1 MILEAIYEGSF
12 EHTSHGFR
20 PKRSCHTALIDIQKT
35 FTAVKWFIEGDIKGF
50 FDNINH
56 DVLINIL
63 RERIADERFLRLIR
77 KFLNAGYVEDWYFIE
92 RTVELRKAGLSAQ
105 YWLTST
111 LTSST
116 SISRNTS
123 IGLIKGGQ
131 EKAMLDTSST
141 NSEDTDWQRN

>member
-63 RERIADERFLRLIR
+63 
-77 KFLNAGYVEDWYFIE
+77 E

-116 SISRNTS
+116 STSRNTS
-123 IGLIKGGQ
+123 IGSIKG
-131 EKAMLDTSST
+131 
-141 NSEDTDWQRN
+141 

>member
-63 RERIADERFLRLIR
+63 RERIATRDFAAYQKIPECRICGRL
-77 KFLNAGYVEDWYFIE
+77 G
-92 RTVELRKAGLSAQ
+92 
-105 YWLTST
+105 
-111 LTSST
+111 
-116 SISRNTS
+116 IS
-123 IGLIKGGQ
+123 
-131 EKAMLDTSST
+131 
-141 NSEDTDWQRN
+141 